1 MELIKSIGYK
11 QEEIL
16 LDIINLHNN
25 GQPFAVDLT
34 YSKGQFY
41 KSGLVP
47 EPYFKW
53 DKFPVNNEITQLDW
67 AIENTGDNIVDS
79 IICDPP
85 FVISYGPSMEKEQ
98 KGQNI
103 ISKRFSCFKNN
114 QELRDCYDYL
124 LKESYRMLKPGGI
137 LVMKTQNTVSS
148 SKQYW
153 NTYYTCQMA
162 ELIGFYHK
170 DDFVLLAKNRM
181 PGKTVKQQHARK
193 HHSTFSVFKKL

>member
-16 LDIINLHNN
+16 LDIINLYNN
-25 GQPFAVDLT
+25 KQPFTVDFT

-47 EPYFKW
+47 EPDFKW
-53 DKFPVNNEITQLDW
+53 DKYPIEGVTQLDW
-67 AIENTGDNIVDS
+67 ALEHTGDNIVDS
-79 IICDPP
+79 IMLDPP
-85 FVISYGPSMEKEQ
+85 FLISYGPSMEKEQ

-103 ISKRFSCFKNN
+103 ISKRFSCFKSI
-114 QELRDCYDYL
+114 QELRECYDYL
-124 LKESYRMLKPGGI
+124 LSEAYRILKPGGI

-153 NTYYTCQMA
+153 NTYYTIAKAQ
-162 ELIGFYHK
+162 ELGFYCK
-170 DDFVLLAKNRM
+170 DEFVLLAKNRM
-181 PGKTVKQQHARK
+181 PGKVIKQQHARK
-193 HHSTFSVFKKL
+193 HHSYFHVYIKK